1 MTNLPLESQLR
12 QKRNGIWSRC
22 AASAKNSSENSL
34 KICSD
39 WSAAADELLQEAFS
53 VCFPSEKVA
62 LFALGKLGSSELN
75 LSSDVDLLLVTEDEE
90 ALDLAGLRR
99 FQKLLTERTAEG
111 FVFRVDFDLRP
122 GGRHGPLLPTLDQF
136 RDYYGNYGET
146 WERLAFVRLRPLC
159 GDAHIISEVMAFTK
173 KFSFRRHLDFT
184 LFEDL
189 KTLRSK
195 IQGHYGGKTAA
206 GMINL
211 KMDMGGIRDLE
222 LFTHALLVVHGGKD
236 ESLQVR
242 GTVEAIQLL
251 VNKGLLPSEEGQFLT
266 RHYANLRGL
275 ENYVQALND
284 EQTHIIELQ
293 NSTYPDFVST
303 ALKTLSAE
311 MQHCDQI
318 VKSLL
323 GEAPQEAPLEEELQ
337 RVGLP
342 SPDLQELWEEIM
354 GQQVLSRHKG
364 RDEISRKAFL
374 REFLH
379 TLQVQG
385 GDPLKAL
392 LFLKDFVHSTR
403 AKASFFA
410 LLLRE
415 KDLMKKLAW
424 LFGHSPYLSRILCSR
439 PELLDSFVYR
449 SQDKPAE
456 DLGQLLE
463 ELAEK
468 RLLTELINGNQ
479 YLEDQDL
486 DSLLANLTST
496 ADLIAQSLLAALKR
510 EFPSTIEI
518 LALGKWGGKELGFRS
533 DLDFIFVITGEP
545 TDNDYKVAK
554 RFISRMTEPHRGG
567 SIYSIDMRLRP
578 SGKAGPL
585 VMPLPDLITYL
596 ENNAEAWE
604 RQAYLK
610 ARWITSSGAS
620 LPESY
625 LKKGLSSL
633 ELAELERV
641 RLELIQNGAHLN
653 LKYSEGGLLDIEL
666 AAQTKILYERTEPRS
681 TRTVDFLSAF
691 PQKADTLS
699 ANYGR
704 LRQVEQALQLVTAEG
719 LSELNKNHESFQQ
732 LATML
737 HTSPTK
743 LLEEVSSLLTA
754 NIAILKE
761 LDPRRLP
768 H

>member
-1 MTNLPLESQLR
+1 MTNLSFESQLR

-22 AASAKNSSENSL
+22 AASAKNNSENSL

-39 WSAAADELLQEAFS
+39 WSAAADELLREAFAA
-53 VCFPSEKVA
+53 CFPSEKIA

-75 LSSDVDLLLVTEDEE
+75 LSSDVDILLVSENESTS
-90 ALDLAGLRR
+90 ALTGLRR
-99 FQKLLTERTAEG
+99 FQKLLNERTAEG

-122 GGRHGPLLPTLDQF
+122 GGRNGPLLPTLDQF

-146 WERLAFVRLRPLC
+146 WQRLAFVRLRPLC
-159 GDAHIISEVMAFTK
+159 GNTEIISEVMSFAK
-173 KFSFRRHLDFT
+173 KFSFRKHLDFT

-195 IQGHYGGKTAA
+195 IQGHYGGKTAP

-211 KMDMGGIRDLE
+211 KMDIGGIRDLE

-236 ESLQVR
+236 QSLQVR
-242 GTVEAIQLL
+242 GTVEALQLL
-251 VNKGLLPSEEGQFLT
+251 VSKGLLPNEEGQFLI
-266 RHYANLRGL
+266 RHYAKLRGL
-275 ENYVQALND
+275 ENYAQSLND
-284 EQTHIIELQ
+284 EQTHMIETTSG
-293 NSTYPDFVST
+293 NHPEFVST
-303 ALKTLSAE
+303 ALQTLPNE
-311 MQHCDQI
+311 MQCCDQI

-323 GEAPQEAPLEEELQ
+323 GEAPQEVSLEEELQ
-337 RVGLP
+337 KVGLP
-342 SPDLQELWEEIM
+342 EAELQELWEEIM
-354 GQQVLSRHKG
+354 GQEVLSRHKG

-379 TLQVQG
+379 TLKLQG
-385 GDPLKAL
+385 GDSLKAL
-392 LFLKDFVHSTR
+392 SFLKDFVHSTR

-449 SQDKPAE
+449 SQDRPAE

-486 DSLLANLTST
+486 NSLLTNLTST
-496 ADLIAQSLLAALKR
+496 ADLIAQSLLAALKK

-578 SGKAGPL
+578 SGKAGPI
-585 VMPLPDLITYL
+585 VMPLPDLVSYL
-596 ENNAEAWE
+596 QNEAEAWE

-610 ARWITSSGAS
+610 ARWITCSGMS
-620 LPESY
+620 LTDSY
-625 LKKGLSSL
+625 LQRGLTSA
-633 ELAELERV
+633 ELTELERV
-641 RLELIQNGAHLN
+641 RIELIQKSSHPN

-666 AAQTKILYERTEPRS
+666 ASQTKVLDGRVPSRNTGTI
-681 TRTVDFLSAF
+681 DFLSVF
-691 PQKADTLS
+691 PQKTERLM
-699 ANYGR
+699 ANYVR
-704 LRQVEQALQLVTAEG
+704 LRQIEQALQLITVEG

-732 LATML
+732 LALML
-737 HTSPTK
+737 HTSPPK
-743 LLEEVSSLLTA
+743 LLEEVSALLTD

>member
-1 MTNLPLESQLR
+1 MSLESQLR

-22 AASAKNSSENSL
+22 AASAKSNSENPL
-34 KICSD
+34 KICAD

-53 VCFPSEKVA
+53 ACFPSDKIA

-75 LSSDVDLLLVTEDEE
+75 LSSDVDLLLVSENENAS
-90 ALDLAGLRR
+90 ALVGLRR
-99 FQKLLTERTAEG
+99 FQKILNERTAEG

-159 GDAHIISEVMAFTK
+159 GDPGIISELMAFTK

-195 IQGHYGGKTAA
+195 IQGHYGSKTTA

-211 KMDMGGIRDLE
+211 KMDTGGIRDLE

-236 ESLQVR
+236 QSLQVR
-242 GTVEAIQLL
+242 GTIEALELL
-251 VNKGLLPSEEGQFLT
+251 IDKGLLPAEEGQFLIE
-266 RHYANLRGL
+266 HYANLRGL

-284 EQTHIIELQ
+284 EQTHIIE
-293 NSTYPDFVST
+293 SISEGHPPFVSA
-303 ALKTLSAE
+303 ALKTLPME
-311 MQHCDQI
+311 MQRCDQI

-323 GEAPQEAPLEEELQ
+323 GEAPQEVSLEEELQ
-337 RVGLP
+337 KVGLP
-342 SPDLQELWEEIM
+342 ESELQELWDEIM
-354 GQQVLSRHKG
+354 GQKVLSRHKG

-374 REFLH
+374 REFLQ
-379 TLQVQG
+379 TLKLQG
-385 GDPLKAL
+385 GDSLKAL
-392 LFLKDFVHSTR
+392 LFLKDFIHSTR

-496 ADLIAQSLLAALKR
+496 ADLIAQSLLAALKK

-578 SGKAGPL
+578 SGKAGPI

-596 ENNAEAWE
+596 ENEAEAWE

-610 ARWITSSGAS
+610 ARWITSSGVSVADT
-620 LPESY
+620 Y
-625 LKKGLSSL
+625 IQRGLTSSELSQL
-633 ELAELERV
+633 EKV
-641 RLELIQNGAHLN
+641 RTELIQSGVHLN
-653 LKYSEGGLLDIEL
+653 LKYSEGGLLDVEL
-666 AAQTKILYERTEPRS
+666 ASQTQVLHGKRTPQN
-681 TRTVDFLSAF
+681 TRTIDFLGAF
-691 PQKADTLS
+691 PQESERLKI
-699 ANYGR
+699 NYGR
-704 LRQVEQALQLVTAEG
+704 LRQIEQALQLITVEG

-732 LATML
+732 LALAL

-743 LLEEVSSLLTA
+743 LLDEVSSLLA
-754 NIAILKE
+754 DNIAILKK